1 MKKENDLIKENE
13 ELKKELKQLKEKNIL
28 RDEAEKIAKKAT
40 MKKDLD
46 KDEVIHELQVYQ
58 VELEMQNKMLHQTQT
73 QLQESKNRYFAL
85 FDRSPIGHVI
95 VDSSGVV
102 HNVNLRF
109 MQMID
114 SARQDIITKSF
125 VQFVYNEDQNIFNSR
140 FKAFYKNPAGK
151 NIFLRLK
158 NNNRM
163 MYVDITGTRIELGV
177 EKENNLLLAITDIT
191 EQTKA
196 ERTVENFFQQP
207 MNIHMISDM
216 QGTIERTNLGFKT
229 ILDYDPKELIG
240 TKFFEL
246 VHPDDIKKTEDEM
259 KKLAEG
265 ITTFEFE
272 NRYKHRN
279 GTWRILKWSST
290 ASLEDGKVYA
300 VASDITEQIKW
311 EKALKASEE
320 RLNLIIKGSNDA
332 AWDWDLI
339 EDELYY
345 SPQWW
350 AQIGYK
356 TNEIPFDSQ
365 LWARLRHPDDIE
377 RVDTFFADA
386 LRTMESYEVEFRLRH
401 KDGHYVPVLSR
412 GFITR
417 DEDGSPT
424 RVSGTNLDL
433 TERKKWKKLYQIKQI
448 LCRQF
453 SIMHLIFWLW

>member
-114 SARQDIITKSF
+114 SARQDMINKSF

-177 EKENNLLLAITDIT
+177 EKENNLLLAINDIT
-191 EQTKA
+191 KQTKA

-240 TKFFEL
+240 KKFFDL
-246 VHPDDIKKTEDEM
+246 IHPEDLESTRNEM

-265 ITTFEFE
+265 KTTFEFI
-272 NRYKHRN
+272 NRYKHKD
-279 GTWRILKWSST
+279 GSWRTLSWSAI
-290 ASLEDGKVYA
+290 ASVEDNKVYA
-300 VASDITEQIKW
+300 VASDITEQKKW
-311 EKALKASEE
+311 QDQLQQKEKVIVML
-320 RLNLIIKGSNDA
+320 
-332 AWDWDLI
+332 
-339 EDELYY
+339 
-345 SPQWW
+345 
-350 AQIGYK
+350 
-356 TNEIPFDSQ
+356 TEIP
-365 LWARLRHPDDIE
+365 A
-377 RVDTFFADA
+377 
-386 LRTMESYEVEFRLRH
+386 M
-401 KDGHYVPVLSR
+401 LS
-412 GFITR
+412 
-417 DEDGSPT
+417 S
-424 RVSGTNLDL
+424 
-433 TERKKWKKLYQIKQI
+433 
-448 LCRQF
+448 
-453 SIMHLIFWLW
+453 